1 MHHHAHSSI
10 DIHAHYYPESY
21 IRLIEK
27 YGSEFGAMVDTSN
40 PSRPV
45 IKSAPTISA
54 LEDRFIH
61 MEARIEDMDR
71 IGVDVHAIS
80 MTMPMILW
88 AGAKLQQQLVEAHND
103 SAFEAYQKYPDRL
116 CVLATLPFDNID
128 LAIAELDRIANMPG
142 LKGIYSET
150 RISKNKEID
159 DESLYPLW
167 ERLEAMGLPLF
178 LHPVHVVEPGRLGKY
193 FMVNTIGNPVD
204 TGIAA
209 SRLIYS
215 GILDRFPKLEVV
227 LPHAGGV
234 YPILFGRMTRAWERS
249 KGGLDASKGRGADAY
264 LKRFYYDNISHS
276 NEVMEYLVKLVG
288 ADRIMLG
295 SDYCF
300 DMGYERPCDKVEGYD
315 FLNAADKKLIL
326 GETARKLLKL

>member
-1 MHHHAHSSI
+1 
-10 DIHAHYYPESY
+10 
-21 IRLIEK
+21 
-27 YGSEFGAMVDTSN
+27 
-40 PSRPV
+40 
-45 IKSAPTISA
+45 
-54 LEDRFIH
+54 
-61 MEARIEDMDR
+61 
-71 IGVDVHAIS
+71 

-116 CVLATLPFDNID
+116 CVLATLPFENIN
-128 LAIAELDRIANMPG
+128 LAIAELDRIAKRPG

-167 ERLEAMGLPLF
+167 ERLEEMGLPLF
-178 LHPVHVVEPGRLGKY
+178 LHPVHVVEPARLGKY

-209 SRLIYS
+209 SRLIFS
-215 GILDRFPKLEVV
+215 GILDRFPNLEVV

-249 KGGLDASKGRGADAY
+249 KAVSMPTCAGARMLY
-264 LKRFYYDNISHS
+264 LKRFYYDNIP
-276 NEVMEYLVKLVG
+276 
-288 ADRIMLG
+288 IQ
-295 SDYCF
+295 
-300 DMGYERPCDKVEGYD
+300 
-315 FLNAADKKLIL
+315 
-326 GETARKLLKL
+326 